1 MWGFFM
7 PEGLESR
14 FRAKIVWQKYSKINL
29 YYIDINIIFV
39 SNKN

>member
-14 FRAKIVWQKYSKINL
+14 FRAEIGWQKYPKINL
-29 YYIDINIIFV
+29 EYTRNRIIFEY
-39 SNKN
+39 